1 MATLT
6 RSKQP
11 RKQRKALFNA
21 PLHVRHRL
29 MTARLSED
37 LQRQYGVKRLP
48 IRKGDTVLI
57 LRGGDFKGVRGGKV
71 VDVDLRKMRI
81 YVENATLKKPSGE
94 TVYYPIHPSKVM
106 IVELDT
112 SDKRRLEAIER
123 ARKQR
128 EEYLKKLEEAK
139 EARAL
144 RKPEVIV
151 VGGQGGGGEQKQQ

>member
-1 MATLT
+1 M
-6 RSKQP
+6 
-11 RKQRKALFNA
+11 
-21 PLHVRHRL
+21 
-29 MTARLSED
+29 
-37 LQRQYGVKRLP
+37 
-48 IRKGDTVLI
+48 
-57 LRGGDFKGVRGGKV
+57 
-71 VDVDLRKMRI
+71 RKMRI

-151 VGGQGGGGEQKQQ
+151 VGGQGGGSEQKQQ